1 MNLII
6 AILGTAHDAVC
17 AGWRNATIFTCKG
30 FDLASGI
37 SFFFTLNFLL
47 VKVWMFYS
55 LIELS

>member
-37 SFFFTLNFLL
+37 SFIFYIKLFTCKSLDVLFFN
-47 VKVWMFYS
+47 
-55 LIELS
+55 